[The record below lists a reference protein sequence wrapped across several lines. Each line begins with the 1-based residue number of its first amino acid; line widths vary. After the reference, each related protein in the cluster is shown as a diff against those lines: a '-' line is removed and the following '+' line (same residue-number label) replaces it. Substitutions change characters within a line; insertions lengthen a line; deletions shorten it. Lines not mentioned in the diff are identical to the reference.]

1 MVLSS
6 QMSRSG
12 GGRSN
17 MFARRTHKRRPWLLI
32 FVIAAAILAAGWWG
46 WKRYFNE
53 PTNNPNT
60 TQASNETTKAIT
72 PNSNNTNTPPDNNQT
87 DTSNST
93 MLPSGRQDQSSSK
106 NTTRPATQTQPHNQ
120 PIPEKSNSPITMG
133 DQATTTKST
142 NTKTDNAPHDT
153 NKQTVSEDLY
163 GADPSPEVK
172 RLLASAQAMLDRQ
185 ELVEARRLFN
195 EALQNPGV
203 GRGAAD
209 IRNKMGT
216 INETLIFSPM
226 IADNDPFA
234 KRHIIQS
241 GDRLVNLAK
250 KAHVDWRFLA
260 RINNIEKPERIRVGQ
275 SIKMINGPFHL
286 VIDKSEYRMDVY
298 IGNVDAAGKRMFVRS
313 FVVGLGEFNSTPVGS
328 WIVRK
333 NSKAINPAWTNPR
346 TGEHFSRDDPKN
358 PIGEYWVGLRGL
370 DSETAQMSGYG
381 IHGTVDPD
389 SIGHQ
394 SSMGCIRMRND
405 DISLMYEMLV
415 PGEST
420 VITQP

>member
-6 QMSRSG
+6 QLSRSG

-53 PTNNPNT
+53 PTNNSNT
-60 TQASNETTKAIT
+60 TQASNETTKAVT
-72 PNSNNTNTPPDNNQT
+72 PNSNHTNTPPDNNQT
-87 DTSNST
+87 DTSKSA
-93 MLPSGRQDQSSSK
+93 MLPSGRQDQNSSN
-106 NTTRPATQTQPHNQ
+106 NTTPSATQAQPYNQ
-120 PIPEKSNSPITMG
+120 SIPEKSNSPITMG
-133 DQATTTKST
+133 DQPTTTKST
-142 NTKTDNAPHDT
+142 NKKTDNAPHDT
-153 NKQTVSEDLY
+153 NKQTNSEDSY
-163 GADPSPEVK
+163 GADLSPEVR

-203 GRGAAD
+203 GRAAED
-209 IRNKMGT
+209 IRNKIGS

-234 KRHIIQS
+234 QRYVIQS
-241 GDRLVNLAK
+241 GDRLINLAK

-275 SIKMINGPFHL
+275 SIKIINGPFHL
-286 VIDKSEYRMDVY
+286 VIDKSDYRMDVY
-298 IGNVDAAGKRMFVRS
+298 IGNVDATGKRMFVRS
-313 FVVGLGEFNSTPVGS
+313 FIVGLGEFNSTPVGS

-370 DSETAQMSGYG
+370 DPETAKMSGYG
-381 IHGTVDPD
+381 IHGTVDPG

-405 DISLMYEMLV
+405 DIKLVYELLV